1 MLTIEDLKSAGITDE
16 VKAKQIIDDLGDTS
30 KAFVPVKELKKV
42 HDDHDREYLILTGV
56 QKDANETSVSY
67 RKRALEVH
75 IDKQITDKKLEYE
88 GKVTELE
95 EKLKA
100 KPGDEK
106 LIKELNELK
115 SFKENL
121 PKQKDEWIKAE
132 KDRADK
138 AESQLQKTEKVYKLS
153 AFMPTAFKPEI
164 ASDSNYINFKREEV
178 INSTLAKFDKIETR
192 EDGKTYLIDSTLN
205 NATEEANSYFNVQFK
220 SMLPEKNEQ
229 TGGGSGQNRS
239 TSQSGGKF
247 IVDKAT
253 SKEQQL
259 IDIEKH
265 IQQTYGITKISSE
278 WDSLYDQCLI
288 DNELK
293 TENKKV

>member
-42 HDDHDREYLILTGV
+42 HDDHDREYLLLTGI

-67 RKRALEVH
+67 RKRALESH
-75 IDKQITDKKLEYE
+75 IDKQMTDKKTEYE

-115 SFKENL
+115 AFKENL

-138 AESQLQKTEKVYKLS
+138 AESELQKTEKVYKLS
-153 AFMPTAFKPEI
+153 AFIPTAFKPEI
-164 ASDSNYINFKREEV
+164 ASDSSYINFKREEV

-192 EDGKTYLIDSTLN
+192 EDGKTYLVDSTLN
-205 NATEEANSYFNVQFK
+205 NQTEEASSYFNVQFK
-220 SMLPEKNEQ
+220 SLLPEKNEQ
-229 TGGGSGQNRS
+229 LGGGSGQS
-239 TSQSGGKF
+239 KTASQTGKF
-247 IVDKAT
+247 IVDKT
-253 SKEQQL
+253 KSKEQQL
-259 IDIEKH
+259 IDIEKN
-265 IQQTYGITKISSE
+265 IQQTHGITKVSAE
-278 WDSLYDQCLI
+278 WDTLYNQSLI

-293 TENKKV
+293 ENKKE